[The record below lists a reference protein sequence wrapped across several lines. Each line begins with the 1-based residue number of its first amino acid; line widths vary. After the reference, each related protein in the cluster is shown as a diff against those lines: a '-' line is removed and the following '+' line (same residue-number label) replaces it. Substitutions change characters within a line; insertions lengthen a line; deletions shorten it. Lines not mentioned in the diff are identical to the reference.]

1 MNEILNFDIRTL
13 DRARISRDARFD
25 GKFFI
30 GVTSTRIYCRPICP
44 VRSPKRTNI
53 RYYPTA
59 AAAAEAGLRPCL
71 RCRPEAAPNTPAWSG
86 TLAAVR
92 RGLRL
97 IEEGFLDH
105 RSVEELAEM
114 LGIGARHLHRLLM
127 QHVGAS
133 PVTLAQTRRLHFA
146 KRLLDETSLPIN
158 GIALAAGFGS
168 VRRFN
173 DAFRKTY
180 KRAPRE
186 LRNGHAARVDSAHGE
201 IKLRLAYRPPYDWI
215 RLYSFF
221 SARAIPGV
229 ELAQNGIYIRTIA
242 TANGWATIRV
252 QPFASEHAL
261 ELLVNGASPADLL
274 QLSTVARRVFD
285 LAADPET
292 VNSVLKC
299 DPLLGPLIYRRPGLR
314 IPGAWNPFECAVRA
328 ILGQQVSVRTERTFL
343 ARLVQRT
350 GTGITPLPG
359 LTHLFPEPNAVLAA
373 DLGGLGFTKS
383 RIAALNG
390 LSAAILDGR
399 LDFSASITDIMRS
412 LSDIPGIGQWSTE
425 YIALRALGEPD
436 AFPSADL
443 VLRRTS
449 SRCGTVISAC
459 ELEQK
464 AEAWRPWRGYAAVH
478 LWCAASEIHM
488 KKSLSE

>member
-1 MNEILNFDIRTL
+1 VNEMLRFDIRVL

-105 RSVEELAEM
+105 RSVEELAAM
-114 LGIGARHLHRLLM
+114 LGIGTRHLHRLFM
-127 QHVGAS
+127 QHVGAC
-133 PVTLAQTRRLHFA
+133 PIAVAQTRRLHFA
-146 KRLLDETSLPIN
+146 KRLLDETSLPIAE
-158 GIALAAGFGS
+158 IALAVGYGS

-180 KRAPRE
+180 KRPPRE
-186 LRNGHAARVDSAHGE
+186 LRNGRAARLDSALGE
-201 IKLRLAYRPPYDWI
+201 VKLRLAYRPPCDWI
-215 RLYSFF
+215 SLHSFF
-221 SARAIPGV
+221 YARAIPGV
-229 ELAQNGIYIRTIA
+229 ELAENGIYVRTIA
-242 TANGWATIRV
+242 TPHGWATIRV
-252 QPFASEHAL
+252 QPVAGDHAL
-261 ELLVNGASPADLL
+261 ELLVNRASPADLL
-274 QLSTVARRVFD
+274 HLSTVARRVFD

-292 VNSVLKC
+292 VNAVLKC
-299 DPLLGPLIYRRPGLR
+299 DPLLGPLIDRRPGLR

-328 ILGQQVSVRTERTFL
+328 IVEQQLNVGVARTFL

-350 GTGITPLPG
+350 GTPIAPIHG
-359 LTHLFPEPNAVLAA
+359 LTHLFPEPKAVVAA
-373 DLGGLGFTKS
+373 DLSGLGLSKR
-383 RIAALNG
+383 RIAVLKE

-399 LDFSASITDIMRS
+399 LDFSASITDIMRG
-412 LSDIPGIGQWSTE
+412 LSDIPGIDQWSTE
-425 YIALRALGEPD
+425 YVALHALGEPD

-443 VLRRTS
+443 VLGRTS
-449 SRCGTVISAC
+449 SQCGTVISASA
-459 ELEQK
+459 LEQT

-478 LWCAASEIHM
+478 LWGAASEIHM
-488 KKSLSE
+488 EQSLPK